1 MLESGQYYGQQGFY
15 PEWQAAGVARG
26 NGQAPLLSRPE
37 AIRLYEIN
45 LAAYHEAAR
54 RRERHTWFFAAA
66 NFILAAGL
74 ILILAPSKMG
84 FGTASSETKA
94 SAEPKAVEA
103 KPPQVAAAQHDSHGR
118 GLDPI
123 VILGAC
129 LALVV
134 GLPLCRGWK
143 RALAQS
149 RTERALALG
158 TIRQLENEYA
168 LRYSPLGEETKP
180 DPKAEQAAMGRE
192 QFVPRALGW
201 AYLLL
206 FGYLAYAPIWDWG
219 VRLINSTLG
228 FNFPGPPG

>member
-1 MLESGQYYGQQGFY
+1 MLESGQYYGQQGYY

-45 LAAYHEAAR
+45 LAAYHEASR
-54 RRERHTWFFAAA
+54 RRERHMWFFAAA

-84 FGTASSETKA
+84 FGTAS
-94 SAEPKAVEA
+94 AEPTAVEA
-103 KPPQVAAAQHDSHGR
+103 KSPHVAGSKVAGE
-118 GLDPI
+118 LDPL
-123 VILGAC
+123 VILGVC
-129 LALVV
+129 LALGV

-149 RTERALALG
+149 RTERAQALG
-158 TIRQLENEYA
+158 TIRQLENDYA

-180 DPKAEQAAMGRE
+180 DAKAEQAAIGRE

-201 AYLLL
+201 AYLLV
-206 FGYLAYAPIWDWG
+206 FGLLAYVPIWDWG
-219 VRLINSTLG
+219 VRLIKYTMDYD
-228 FNFPGPPG
+228 FPGPY